1 MKRLAVISPAA
12 KLPDASLATS
22 VPATFAA
29 PASTLTIISFTST
42 EVLTYVEP
50 VTDRVSVRRL
60 ISTVPASAAMFRS
73 VEISTVPAAVKRP
86 FSSTLNVGIAVDE
99 P

>member
-22 VPATFAA
+22 VLTTFAE
-29 PASTLTIISFTST
+29 PASTLTITSLVST

-50 VTDRVSVRRL
+50 VIDRVSVRRL
-60 ISTVPASAAMFRS
+60 ISTEPASALMFRS
-73 VEISTVPAAVKRP
+73 VETSTPPAAVKRP
-86 FSSTLNVGIAVDE
+86 FSSTVNVGICVDE